1 MLVNKSG
8 AMLIIGRMK
17 IRTGECV
24 PGINLTAGEKKAI
37 ESFTRAGY
45 LVEEKPAASASAKAA
60 EVKSEDKAEVKSE
73 AKAATKAEAKA
84 ADKQ

>member
-60 EVKSEDKAEVKSE
+60 EVKSE
-73 AKAATKAEAKA
+73 AKAAPKAETKAEAKA

>member
-37 ESFTRAGY
+37 ESFTKAGY
-45 LVEEKPAASASAKAA
+45 LVEEKPAKAETKAEAAKPAAKA
-60 EVKSEDKAEVKSE
+60 E
-73 AKAATKAEAKA
+73 AKTEAKA

>member
-37 ESFTRAGY
+37 ESFTKAGY
-45 LVEEKPAASASAKAA
+45 LVEEKPAAAAKAA
-60 EVKSEDKAEVKSE
+60 EVKAAAKAEVKAE
-73 AKAATKAEAKA
+73 TKTEAKA

>member
-24 PGINLTAGEKKAI
+24 PGINHTAGEKKAI
-37 ESFTRAGY
+37 ESFTKAGY
-45 LVEEKPAASASAKAA
+45 LVEEKPAAAAKAA
-60 EVKSEDKAEVKSE
+60 EVKAAAKAEVKAETKTE
-73 AKAATKAEAKA
+73 AK
-84 ADKQ
+84 Q

>member
-37 ESFTRAGY
+37 ESFTKAGY
-45 LVEEKPAASASAKAA
+45 LVEEKPAAAAKAA
-60 EVKSEDKAEVKSE
+60 EVK
-73 AKAATKAEAKA
+73 AAAKAEAKA
-84 ADKQ
+84 ETKTEAKQ

>member
-37 ESFTRAGY
+37 ESFTKAGY
-45 LVEEKPAASASAKAA
+45 LVEEKPAAAAKAA
-60 EVKSEDKAEVKSE
+60 EVKAAAKAEVKAETKTE
-73 AKAATKAEAKA
+73 AK
-84 ADKQ
+84 Q

>member
-45 LVEEKPAASASAKAA
+45 LVEEKPAASASAKA
-60 EVKSEDKAEVKSE
+60 EVKSE
-73 AKAATKAEAKA
+73 AKAAPKTEAKA

>member
-24 PGINLTAGEKKAI
+24 PGINHTAGEKKAI
-37 ESFTRAGY
+37 ESFTKAGY

-60 EVKSEDKAEVKSE
+60 EVKAAAKAEVKAETKTE
-73 AKAATKAEAKA
+73 AK
-84 ADKQ
+84 Q